1 MNNVIRY
8 NEIPVLT
15 TKQIAEAYGTNRKQ
29 ISQDFNRNKNKFVEG
44 KHYIL
49 LRGDALRAFRLK
61 TDLPKNQ
68 NKLYLWTERGALYM
82 AKMIDT
88 DTAWEAY
95 ERLVDFY
102 FNQKEQQQSLD
113 FTLEERPA
121 IKVTSTPA
129 PRQRDW
135 YTRNKWRMGKMVQ
148 QYHITHAH
156 IYHKVLER
164 VGQEYDLDEAREI
177 YRREQGEYPQYMAD
191 LFTYFPE
198 MGAMADKLLDRV
210 QIRT

>member
-1 MNNVIRY
+1 
-8 NEIPVLT
+8 
-15 TKQIAEAYGTNRKQ
+15 
-29 ISQDFNRNKNKFVEG
+29 
-44 KHYIL
+44 
-49 LRGDALRAFRLK
+49 
-61 TDLPKNQ
+61 
-68 NKLYLWTERGALYM
+68 
-82 AKMIDT
+82 
-88 DTAWEAY
+88 
-95 ERLVDFY
+95 
-102 FNQKEQQQSLD
+102 
-113 FTLEERPA
+113 
-121 IKVTSTPA
+121 
-129 PRQRDW
+129 
-135 YTRNKWRMGKMVQ
+135 MVQ